1 MTAASAGEG
10 SPFVAI
16 IGDTTGRKS
25 PLYIS
30 LVTSY
35 ATKLSHKTTTRPRS
49 SAGTSQDNAFRKSYD
64 RPDTSD
70 A

>member
-10 SPFVAI
+10 STFVAI
-16 IGDTTGRKS
+16 IGDTTDRKS

-35 ATKLSHKTTTRPRS
+35 ATKLSHKTTTRPRIG
-49 SAGTSQDNAFRKSYD
+49 AGTSQDNAFRKSYD